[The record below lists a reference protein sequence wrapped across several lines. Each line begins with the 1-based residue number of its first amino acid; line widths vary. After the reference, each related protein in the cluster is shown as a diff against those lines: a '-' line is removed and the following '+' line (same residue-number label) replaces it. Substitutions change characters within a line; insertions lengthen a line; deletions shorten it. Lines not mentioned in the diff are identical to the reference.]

1 MTEYEKEWF
10 EKDYYAIL
18 GVTESAS
25 SKDVKSRYRK
35 LARELHPDSN
45 PGDARAE
52 ERFKEV
58 SAAYDVIGDDDKRA
72 KYDEVRKM
80 GPIGPMFGGAGG
92 PGPGTGHFNV
102 GMDDIGDLLGGLFN
116 RGGRGRGQP
125 GPARGQRGNDIEVDL
140 TLEFDDAVN
149 GLETTITL
157 TSEAACSGCDGRGSA
172 PGTAPSKCES
182 CDGRGVHDENQG
194 LFSFS
199 RPCQSCGGRGSVITS
214 PCTNCRGSGVEVRP
228 REVRVRIPAGVKTGQ
243 KIRLKQRGGPGHGG
257 GSPGDLFVHVTVEPH
272 EMFGR
277 SGRDLTLEVP
287 ITFAEATLGAKVKV
301 PTLNGEVVKI
311 RIPPGTVSGKT
322 FRLKGKGG
330 AGDLLVTVA
339 VAVPQELSREQR
351 RAVEAFAKATTESP
365 RAHLG
370 L

>member
-1 MTEYEKEWF
+1 MTEFEREWF

-18 GVTESAS
+18 GVTDSAS
-25 SKDVKSRYRK
+25 SKEIKSRYRK

-58 SAAYDVIGDDDKRA
+58 SSAYDVIGDADKRA
-72 KYDEVRKM
+72 KYDEVRRM
-80 GPIGPMFGGAGG
+80 APVGPRFGGGAG
-92 PGPGTGHFNV
+92 PGSAGGHFNV

-125 GPARGQRGNDIEVDL
+125 GSARNQRGNDIEVDL
-140 TLEFDDAVN
+140 TLDFDDAVN
-149 GLETTITL
+149 GVETTITL
-157 TSEAACSGCDGRGSA
+157 TSEATCSGCDGMGSA
-172 PGTAPSKCES
+172 PGTTPSRCES
-182 CDGRGVHDENQG
+182 CDGRGVLDENQG

-214 PCTNCRGSGVEVRP
+214 PCPNCRGSGVEVRP
-228 REVRVRIPAGVKTGQ
+228 REVKVRIPAGVKTGQ
-243 KIRLKQRGGPGHGG
+243 KIRLKQRGGPGHRGG
-257 GSPGDLFVHVTVEPH
+257 PPGDLFVHVTVESH

-277 SGRDLTLEVP
+277 SGKDLTLEVP
-287 ITFAEATLGAKVKV
+287 VTFAEATLGAKVGV

-339 VAVPQELSREQR
+339 VAVPQSLSDEQR
-351 RAVEAFAKATTESP
+351 RAVEAFAEATTESP

-370 L
+370 V